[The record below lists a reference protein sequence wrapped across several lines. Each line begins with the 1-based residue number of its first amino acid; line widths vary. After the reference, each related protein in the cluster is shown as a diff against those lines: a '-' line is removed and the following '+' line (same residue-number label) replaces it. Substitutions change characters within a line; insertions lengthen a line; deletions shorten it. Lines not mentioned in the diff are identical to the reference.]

1 MTKKKQKGQ
10 LILLIIGILIIF
22 LIYFNNPNT
31 KKKNLSNSIPSEMEL
46 EDNLKTDQDSSFENI
61 EYKGL
66 YDVNKSFVVKSKKA
80 HVLNEDPDIVY
91 MNEMHVIL
99 NLANG
104 KVVNITSNK
113 GIYNKATYDCFFE
126 QNVKAS
132 DGETKIFSDNLNLL
146 ATKNS
151 VEIYSNVTINNPSS
165 TLKADKI
172 SYDFETKL
180 FKILSNDDKLVK
192 MKLIKWLQKNSE
204 L

>member
-1 MTKKKQKGQ
+1 
-10 LILLIIGILIIF
+10 
-22 LIYFNNPNT
+22 
-31 KKKNLSNSIPSEMEL
+31 MEL

-192 MKLIKWLQKNSE
+192 MKLIK
-204 L
+204 

>member
-113 GIYNKATYDCFFE
+113 GIYNKSTYDCFFE

-192 MKLIKWLQKNSE
+192 MKLIK
-204 L
+204 

>member
-192 MKLIKWLQKNSE
+192 MKLIK
-204 L
+204 